1 MDHSLSLCGGD
12 DCNTPLNESQADN
25 SDYAKLLAANTSVDN
40 SCNIS
45 DFNKSSSRILAFKN
59 KAPAPKEGYQCSP
72 SMEDL
77 RKMTVKELENVE
89 DFTVSNSFGSIFWPG
104 KTDVTRV
111 NLADIITII

>member
-1 MDHSLSLCGGD
+1 
-12 DCNTPLNESQADN
+12 
-25 SDYAKLLAANTSVDN
+25 
-40 SCNIS
+40 
-45 DFNKSSSRILAFKN
+45 
-59 KAPAPKEGYQCSP
+59 
-72 SMEDL
+72 MEDL